1 VTLARG
7 GIDLSCKMLAHYR
20 MLRLLRIGRWQSA
33 KATAKPTTLPPT
45 CSAIQSSA

>member
-1 VTLARG
+1 MTLARG

-20 MLRLLRIGRWQSA
+20 MLRLERWQSA
-33 KATAKPTTLPPT
+33 EATAKPTALPPT